1 MKTPF
6 KAPPDLSHLGP
17 EVKSY
22 VYQTI
27 MEFEP
32 FTTPNTLIAVVAK
45 DPLKLIPQYEEN
57 GIEYS
62 KDELRQKWRISIAL
76 TEDGN
81 KLEEEAVHED
91 VFVAIRMA
99 KEKLLHML
107 AEIQD
112 NIISNQDRTQQINFA
127 LQNSTLH

>member
-6 KAPPDLSHLGP
+6 RTPPDLSHLGP

-32 FTTPNTLIAVVAK
+32 FTTPNTVVAVVAK
-45 DPLKLIPQYEEN
+45 DPLKLIPQYEES
-57 GIEYS
+57 GLEYD

-99 KEKLLHML
+99 KEKLLLML
-107 AEIQD
+107 AEIQ
-112 NIISNQDRTQQINFA
+112 NNVISNQDRTQQINFA

>member
-1 MKTPF
+1 MQTPF
-6 KAPPDLSHLGP
+6 KSPPDLSHLGP

-32 FTTPNTLIAVVAK
+32 FTTPNTVVAVIAK

-57 GIEYS
+57 GIEYN
-62 KDELRQKWRISIAL
+62 KDELRHKWRICITLS
-76 TEDGN
+76 EDGD
-81 KLEEEAVHED
+81 KIEEEALHED

-99 KEKLLHML
+99 KEKLLLML
-107 AEIQD
+107 TEIQ
-112 NIISNQDRTQQINFA
+112 NNVISNQDRTQQINTA
-127 LQNSTLH
+127 LQNSTVH

>member
-1 MKTPF
+1 MKPPF
-6 KAPPDLSHLGP
+6 RTPPDLSHLGP

-32 FTTPNTLIAVVAK
+32 FTTPNTVVAVVAK
-45 DPLKLIPQYEEN
+45 DPLKLIPQYEES
-57 GIEYS
+57 GLEYD

-99 KEKLLHML
+99 KEKLLLML
-107 AEIQD
+107 AEIQ
-112 NIISNQDRTQQINFA
+112 NNVISNQDRTQQINFA

>member
-6 KAPPDLSHLGP
+6 KTPPDLSHLGP

-32 FTTPNTLIAVVAK
+32 FTTPNTVVAVVAK
-45 DPLKLIPQYEEN
+45 DPLKLIPQYEES
-57 GIEYS
+57 GLEYD

-99 KEKLLHML
+99 KEKLLLML
-107 AEIQD
+107 AEIQ
-112 NIISNQDRTQQINFA
+112 NNVISNQDRTQQINFA